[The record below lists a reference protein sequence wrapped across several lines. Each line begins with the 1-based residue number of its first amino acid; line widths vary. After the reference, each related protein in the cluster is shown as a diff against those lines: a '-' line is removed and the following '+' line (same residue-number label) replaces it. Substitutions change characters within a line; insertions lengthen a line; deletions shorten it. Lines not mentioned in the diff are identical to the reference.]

1 MRSFSFK
8 TFSSQLRHLLILT
21 LLSIGTASGSLIFND
36 AAFDDSQWSA
46 ASFGTGGFS
55 FTAAQQASGGNT
67 GSFRRVDHD
76 VTGPPVSMRV
86 VHLRNDASYTPILEG
101 EIVSLD
107 FSIDFLN
114 IDIFGQGQNFGVAI
128 LQNGNY
134 YYGSS
139 QITAPGGAIW
149 TPGTATNLG
158 AVDFIEILADASTN
172 NSSHP
177 DFSITGSTII
187 FGFTTANITGFSG
200 SIDVGYDNWSVSHAA
215 VVPEPSTSFVFFAF
229 AFYGIC
235 SRPRRRRALG

>member
-1 MRSFSFK
+1 MVSRQFWNRRI
-8 TFSSQLRHLLILT
+8 QLHG
-21 LLSIGTASGSLIFND
+21 GTAGQWRQHRLVSARRSRCHGSARQYARI
-36 AAFDDSQWSA
+36 
-46 ASFGTGGFS
+46 
-55 FTAAQQASGGNT
+55 
-67 GSFRRVDHD
+67 
-76 VTGPPVSMRV
+76 
-86 VHLRNDASYTPILEG
+86 HLRNDASYTPILEG